1 MQDVIAAARDF
12 LVLDES
18 AVISNIATR
27 FEISKAEARKC
38 YLGMWGAV
46 VDNFLENGSLDEKES
61 GSNFGLKQDIA
72 ALVHSGLSVYQIS
85 QELSVDEETA
95 RKIVTLLKKADK
107 DQD

>member
-1 MQDVIAAARDF
+1 
-12 LVLDES
+12 
-18 AVISNIATR
+18 
-27 FEISKAEARKC
+27 
-38 YLGMWGAV
+38 MWGAV

-61 GSNFGLKQDIA
+61 GPNFGHKQDIA

-95 RKIVTLLKKADK
+95 WKIVTLLKKADK